1 METQTVALDVMA
13 DLKQQPNTPEQNV
26 REHLSQEKFNQRNRN
41 YRNKD
46 HSREEKGKIHQQ
58 VGKEKIIMYVGNL
71 YKNVTESDF
80 SQIF

>member
-1 METQTVALDVMA
+1 METQTVVLDVMA

-46 HSREEKGKIHQQ
+46 HSREEKRKRHHQI
-58 VGKEKIIMYVGNL
+58 GKEKIIMYVGNL
-71 YKNVTESDF
+71 YKNVT
-80 SQIF
+80 